1 MTEYPKYRKLIED
14 YFEGGLSPSEEAS
27 LKSKLSTDPELNGE
41 FELQKDIINTI
52 KETRRIDLK
61 NRLNNI
67 NIHWYHTVSN
77 GWKVAATIT
86 SIVISGLAAYYFID
100 QENSNQDKI
109 QIETQSNQL
118 VVNEFEEAS
127 IPDKPILS
135 KLEEAEDIPVI
146 EEKQKISE
154 PSPVPDK
161 ENEIKET
168 QPAEEYA
175 MEVVVPEVIENFD
188 AVDDMEVENISES
201 DIKSINPIKKD
212 IYSSVEVESVIH
224 KKYNFHYKFSGG
236 MLTLYGNFEDVPYEI
251 LEINSAEGKRF
262 FLNYKDNFYYIIQ
275 TTDIMQLESVT
286 NEALLGELNIVKEN
300 K

>member
-52 KETRRIDLK
+52 KDARRIDLK

-67 NIHWYHTVSN
+67 DIHWYHTISN

-86 SIVISGLAAYYFID
+86 SIAISGLAAYYFID
-100 QENSNQDKI
+100 QDNTIQDKV
-109 QIETQSNQL
+109 QIETQSNL
-118 VVNEFEEAS
+118 EVNASEEVN
-127 IPDKPILS
+127 ILEKPIVS
-135 KLEEAEDIPVI
+135 RLEEVEDTPVI
-146 EEKQKISE
+146 EEKQKTSE
-154 PSPVPDK
+154 PLPVLD
-161 ENEIKET
+161 NEKIITET
-168 QPAEEYA
+168 QPTEEYA
-175 MEVVVPEVIENFD
+175 LEVIVPEVIDSFD
-188 AVDDMEVENISES
+188 AVDDIEVENISES
-201 DIKSINPIKKD
+201 DIKSLNPVKKD
-212 IYSSVEVESVIH
+212 IHSSVEVESIIH

-251 LEINSAEGKRF
+251 LEINSMEGKRF
-262 FLNYKDNFYYIIQ
+262 FLYYKENFYHIVQ
-275 TTDIMQLESVT
+275 TTDITQLGRVNNDT
-286 NEALLGELNIVKEN
+286 LIGELNIVKEN